1 MFSANGAF
9 AHFPYLLPNL
19 ICAGLMVISMS
30 AGCFFL
36 VETHPQFRP
45 CDASMVPDHEQP
57 YRTRAYSTTW
67 QTQPTDNSPAANLT
81 QESYGTFNAVDEE
94 VVEEA
99 WYLRPDGTSKP
110 GSLRSWPPQ
119 KAFTKR
125 VVMLTIA
132 LGLFT
137 YHSMTYDYLLPVF
150 LQSDRVTSG
159 EQLASAVVPPVANNH
174 GSLAGGLGL
183 SVKNSGYIMAVNG
196 VIALFVQAVV
206 FPIMADR
213 LGVWKLFT
221 AVTVLHPVAYFIV
234 PWLALLPT
242 SVLYPGVYVCLMIRN
257 CLSILAYPLLLILI
271 KEAAPAPGC
280 LGKINGLAA
289 STGAACR
296 TIASPIAGLLYGL
309 GLSINFTALAWWA
322 SGLIAFAGA
331 LQVLTIKRDRSGP
344 QYHVRSAEP
353 FQQHQHDSDGQ
364 RWLRHK
370 PSVVR
375 IQIREDDSGYIS
387 EDESRPL
394 IRRES

>member
-1 MFSANGAF
+1 
-9 AHFPYLLPNL
+9 
-19 ICAGLMVISMS
+19 MVISMI
-30 AGCFFL
+30 AGCL
-36 VETHPQFRP
+36 CLAETHPQFRSRDTSRTP
-45 CDASMVPDHEQP
+45 GHEQP

-81 QESYGTFNAVDEE
+81 QESYGTFNAVDEQ
-94 VVEEA
+94 VIEEA

-110 GSLRSWPPQ
+110 GSLTSWTTQ

-125 VVMLTIA
+125 VIMLTIA

-150 LQSDRVTSG
+150 LQSDRVTSRD
-159 EQLASAVVPPVANNH
+159 QFTSTIASPVANRF

-183 SVKNSGYIMAVNG
+183 SIKDSGYIMAVNG
-196 VIALFVQAVV
+196 VIALFVQAVM
-206 FPIMADR
+206 FPIMAGQ
-213 LGVWKLFT
+213 LGVWKLFIV
-221 AVTVLHPVAYFIV
+221 VTVLHPVAYFIV
-234 PWLALLPT
+234 PWLALLP
-242 SVLYPGVYVCLMIRN
+242 SGMLYPGIYACLTIRN

-296 TIASPIAGLLYGL
+296 TIASPIAGLLYGV
-309 GLSINFTALAWWA
+309 GLSINFTAIAWWV
-322 SGLIAFAGA
+322 SGLVAFAGA
-331 LQVLTIKRDRSGP
+331 LQVLTVKHDRSGP
-344 QYHVRSAEP
+344 QHHVRSAGP
-353 FQQHQHDSDGQ
+353 FHHENESDSQ

-375 IQIREDDSGYIS
+375 IQIREDDSGYAS
-387 EDESRPL
+387 EDERQPL
-394 IRRES
+394 MRHES